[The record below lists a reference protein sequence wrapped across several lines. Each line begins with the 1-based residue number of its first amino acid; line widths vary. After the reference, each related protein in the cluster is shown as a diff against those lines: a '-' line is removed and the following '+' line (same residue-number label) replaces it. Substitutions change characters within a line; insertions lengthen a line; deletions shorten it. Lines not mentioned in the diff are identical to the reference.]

1 MKTITLIEGMPVL
14 CALYLSYFND
24 FISVARFA
32 EFHNMSE
39 QLAVQVIQEG
49 KELYNDLY
57 N

>member
-1 MKTITLIEGMPVL
+1 MPVL
-14 CALYLSYFND
+14 CELYLSYFND

-39 QLAVQVIQEG
+39 QLAIQVIQEG